1 MGNKNKGTK
10 VGLISITQILE
21 IIAKELKLFIFI
33 PLIVTIYAIIN
44 IQYFTEPIYI
54 STSKIVSSGV
64 SNTGVSQGCRSR
76 LLNLEFLYQVTTVD
90 RSGYTVKLL
99 GVDQSL
105 RKILSRRIKIEPGND
120 SKTLFAMLLKENK
133 DVKENNER
141 INHIAYEA
149 LMGMIDI
156 DEDNS
161 TGIITISVKSTDK
174 LLAHQ
179 LNKIVIEELDN
190 HQKDYNNTLTARGR
204 EFIEQRIHQ
213 TEKEL
218 NEAEESLKN
227 FRESNRRIENSP
239 GLLLEQ
245 QRLGREVQVLTGV
258 FTTLKQ
264 QLETTKI
271 EQVKESDYVII
282 INPPNLPFQYTT
294 PKKREYVM
302 LAGIFGLIFA
312 LILIFIKYYFELLL
326 KENRREVLR
335 IINLF
340 WKNFTS
346 IFSHKS

>member
-21 IIAKELKLFIFI
+21 IIAKELKLLIFI

-64 SNTGVSQGCRSR
+64 SNTGVSQAAGLAAQFGISLPSNHSGPKWIYSEIIRSR
-76 LLNLEFLYQVTTVD
+76 PI
-90 RSGYTVKLL
+90 VK
-99 GVDQSL
+99 
-105 RKILSRRIKIEPGND
+105 KILSRRIKIEPGND